1 MVSSMSMDNRQL
13 GKKGGN
19 QRRRVLRRV
28 DFLIGGVI
36 CAIAALA
43 VSVIA
48 AGHAWQPF
56 VPLFFVAIL
65 ALIALLFGAGAG
77 IAGTLAAA
85 LIFAVFLFSPLGKV
99 QVASYTARTN
109 LGWMLLIG
117 IAFSF
122 LFAPP
127 ASGLRR
133 E

>member
-1 MVSSMSMDNRQL
+1 MLDNMES
-13 GKKGGN
+13 GKAKFKRT
-19 QRRRVLRRV
+19 QILRHV

-48 AGHAWQPF
+48 AGHRWQVF
-56 VPLFFVAIL
+56 VPLFFVVVP
-65 ALIALLFGAGAG
+65 ALIALLFGTRAG
-77 IAGTLAAA
+77 IFGTVAAA

-99 QVASYTARTN
+99 QIANSSARSN

-117 IAFSF
+117 LAFSF

-127 ASGLRR
+127 TSGLRR